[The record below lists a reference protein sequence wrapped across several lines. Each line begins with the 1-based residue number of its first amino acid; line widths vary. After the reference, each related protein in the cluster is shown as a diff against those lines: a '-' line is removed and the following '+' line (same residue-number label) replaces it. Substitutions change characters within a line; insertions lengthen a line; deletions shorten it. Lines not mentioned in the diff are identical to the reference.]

1 VAVVA
6 IVTTGDVGW
15 VLASRRKAIMT
26 GAAATDDLGMVYSVC
41 RSPDVVVVTVL
52 ADVAG
57 LNVGYSLAG
66 GFHAVVAAEA
76 VTDDAC
82 VVEVGGPPGIRR
94 MAVITGI
101 ATVDMRRVLARCR
114 NAVMAG
120 AAGAEDLC
128 VVDGKYRREHVG
140 VVAVLADVRR
150 GYVRR
155 GLARC
160 FHPVM
165 AVDAI
170 ADNIHVIEIR
180 RQPSSRCMTVVAGIA
195 TRNVVRVLPRR
206 RESIMTR
213 SAGTGYLRMVDC
225 IRGRERGRIVA
236 VLADVR
242 GRDVSGILA
251 R

>member
-1 VAVVA
+1 M
-6 IVTTGDVGW
+6 IDGIGG
-15 VLASRRKAIMT
+15 R
-26 GAAATDDLGMVYSVC
+26 
-41 RSPDVVVVTVL
+41 PDVAVVTVL

-57 LNVGYSLAG
+57 RNVGHRLAG
-66 GFHAVVAAEA
+66 GFHTIVATEA

-82 VVEVGGPPGIRR
+82 VVEVGGPPGVAGV
-94 MAVITGI
+94 AVVTGI
-101 ATVDMRRVLARCR
+101 TAIDMRRVLARRR

-140 VVAVLADVRR
+140 VVAVLTDIRR

-155 GLARC
+155 GLPRC

-170 ADNIHVIEIR
+170 ADNVHVIEVR
-180 RQPSSRCMTVVAGIA
+180 GDPSGRCMTVVASIA
-195 TRNVVRVLPRR
+195 TCNVVRVLPCR

-213 SAGTGYLRMVDC
+213 SAGTGYLRMVDR
-225 IRGRERGRIVA
+225 IRGCERGRVVA
-236 VLADVR
+236 VLAHVR
-242 GRDVSGILA
+242 GRDVIGILS